1 MRVGTGNA
9 GGTACRI
16 GTRRTARNCHPRL
29 CGLISGY
36 NSGDKPSDDYGVFVM
51 KRLRMQGFLVLDYT
65 KTKEAV
71 HAISGW
77 IREGKLKTEE
87 TVAEGLENAPV
98 VLNRL
103 FDGSHRGKLVLRV
116 DPQA

>member
-1 MRVGTGNA
+1 
-9 GGTACRI
+9 
-16 GTRRTARNCHPRL
+16 
-29 CGLISGY
+29 GLIAGY
-36 NSGDKPSDDYGVFVM
+36 NSGEKPGDDFSPFIM
-51 KRLRMQGFLVLDYT
+51 KRLTMRGFLVLDYT

-71 HAISGW
+71 HAITGW

-116 DPQA
+116 GLQP